1 MMKRIFILTGCAV
14 MLMALGCSKLEEAS
28 EKGTKAVD
36 KVIMDPQ
43 RKAEDAKNKMN
54 AALKNMDKSI
64 ERATEDAKDEID
76 DLSK

>member
-1 MMKRIFILTGCAV
+1 MLKRIFMLAGCAAL
-14 MLMALGCSKLEEAS
+14 LMAVGCSKLEEAS

-43 RKAEDAKNKMN
+43 RKAEDAKDAMN
-54 AALKNMDKSI
+54 AAIKNMDKSI
-64 ERATEDAKDEID
+64 KRATEDVKDKAE

>member
-1 MMKRIFILTGCAV
+1 MMKRIFILAGCAAL
-14 MLMALGCSKLEEAS
+14 LMALGCSKLEEAS

-43 RKAEDAKNKMN
+43 RKAEDAKDAMN
-54 AALKNMDKSI
+54 AAIKNMDKSI
-64 ERATEDAKDEID
+64 KRATEDAKDKVE